1 MTASSAA
8 AARSWRLAVTAF
20 PATARGRKDSR
31 GPIIDGTGPS
41 TRFRARPL
49 RAQRQPGPGVW
60 PSQLFPRRPV
70 AGRTLEVR
78 SSTGPARAR
87 AFEHGRFERGG
98 SPSWRLAATAL
109 PATAR
114 GRHQSSR
121 LGSSTGPAR
130 ARAFEH
136 DRFERGGSPSWR
148 LAATALP
155 ATARGRHQSSR
166 LGSSTGP
173 ARARGFEHARFERS
187 GSPVLAFGVKSSV
200 APGLTVRANPGPR
213 RIHPTVAVP
222 ADRLARRTDSQG
234 RMDHRTGAA

>member
-1 MTASSAA
+1 
-8 AARSWRLAVTAF
+8 LAVTAF
-20 PATARGRKDSR
+20 
-31 GPIIDGTGPS
+31 
-41 TRFRARPL
+41 
-49 RAQRQPGPGVW
+49 
-60 PSQLFPRRPV
+60 
-70 AGRTLEVR
+70 
-78 SSTGPARAR
+78 
-87 AFEHGRFERGG
+87 
-98 SPSWRLAATAL
+98 

-213 RIHPTVAVP
+213 RIHTAVAGSPAGLCMAAGGNAAPARTRLSGVP
-222 ADRLARRTDSQG
+222 AHGFPGSHGPSNRGSVDAKCERKVNATALDL
-234 RMDHRTGAA
+234 TGASNLPCAAVAGRLPHQAGRTPR